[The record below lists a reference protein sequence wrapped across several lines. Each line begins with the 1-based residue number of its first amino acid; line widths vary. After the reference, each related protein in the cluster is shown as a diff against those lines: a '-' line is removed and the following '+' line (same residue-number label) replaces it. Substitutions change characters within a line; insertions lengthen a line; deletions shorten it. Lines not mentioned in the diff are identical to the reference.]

1 MKKLVFV
8 SLFCWAAF
16 FSYNAKA
23 HETGKVLD
31 DETARLIHQM
41 TINITNEVFRN
52 LPSILDSISAKLREE
67 ADLRYKCS
75 LQNNWITYANKEC
88 DKFK

>member
-1 MKKLVFV
+1 MKMIFIITLTAC
-8 SLFCWAAF
+8 LFYI
-16 FSYNAKA
+16 SQAKA

-31 DETARLIHQM
+31 DETAKIIHQM

-52 LPSILDSISAKLREE
+52 LPNILDSISAKLREE

-75 LQNNWITYANKEC
+75 LQSNWITYANKEC

>member
-31 DETARLIHQM
+31 DETAKIIHQM
-41 TINITNEVFRN
+41 TINITNEVFKDIPN
-52 LPSILDSISAKLREE
+52 ILDSISAKLREE

-75 LQNNWITYANKEC
+75 LQGKWITYANKEC

>member
-1 MKKLVFV
+1 
-8 SLFCWAAF
+8 
-16 FSYNAKA
+16 
-23 HETGKVLD
+23 
-31 DETARLIHQM
+31 M

-52 LPSILDSISAKLREE
+52 IHTILDSISAKLREE

-75 LQNNWITYANKEC
+75 LQNNCITYANKEC